1 MPSNKSQTLASPP
14 VPTMPDPT
22 DQTQRTSNGLMRT
35 FMLRLTGSLQ
45 SLFGPAGGQYIDN
58 PNALFFNTASQ
69 TFAAITTAYP
79 VVFNATY
86 LHNLVQLQSG
96 STSRI
101 QVDTPGVYNFQYTGQ
116 VYSTNSS
123 AKDIDLWIRRN
134 NIDIGYSTRTRTVAS
149 NSQSSPLTWSFNI
162 DMQAGDYIELMAAVT
177 DINLSLRAAPAS
189 APHPGVP
196 SSVMTV
202 NYMSAL
208 PDPLPTPP

>member
-69 TFAAITTAYP
+69 VLASANTAYP

-86 LHNLVQLQSG
+86 LSNLIALQSG

-101 QVDTPGVYNFQYTGQ
+101 QVDTPGVYNFQFTGQ
-116 VYSTNSS
+116 ALSTNSS
-123 AKDIDLWIRRN
+123 AKDMDLWIRRN
-134 NIDIGYSTRTRTVAS
+134 GIDIGYSTRSVTIESNNHAS
-149 NSQSSPLTWSFNI
+149 PITWSFNI
-162 DMQAGDYIELMAAVT
+162 DLQANDYIELMVAVT
-177 DINLSLRAAPAS
+177 DVDMRLFAS
-189 APHPGVP
+189 AAASPHPGVP
-196 SSVMTV
+196 SAVMTV

>member
-14 VPTMPDPT
+14 VPTLPDPGE
-22 DQTQRTSNGLMRT
+22 QTLRTSNGLVRT
-35 FMLRLTGSLQ
+35 FMLRLTGALQ

-58 PNALFFNTASQ
+58 PNGLFFNTATQ

-79 VVFNATY
+79 VVFDNTY
-86 LHNLVQLQSG
+86 LHNLIQLQSG

-101 QVDTPGVYNFQYTGQ
+101 EVSTAGVYNFQYTGQ

-134 NIDIGYSTRTRTVAS
+134 GTDIGYSTRTRTVAA

-162 DMQAGDYIELMAAVT
+162 DLQAGDYIELMAAVT
-177 DINLSLRAAPAS
+177 DTNLQLRAAIAS

>member
-35 FMLRLTGSLQ
+35 FMLRLTGALQ

-58 PNALFFNTASQ
+58 PNALFFNTGEQ
-69 TFAAITTAYP
+69 FFAAINTAYP

-86 LHNLVQLQSG
+86 LDNLIQLQSG

-101 QVDTPGVYNFQYTGQ
+101 EVSTAGVYNFQYTGQ
-116 VYSTNSS
+116 VLSENSS
-123 AKDIDLWIRRN
+123 AKDIKLWIRRN
-134 NIDIGYSTRTRTVAS
+134 GTDIGYSTRSLTVES
-149 NSQSSPLTWSFNI
+149 NSHAAPLNWNFNI
-162 DMQAGDYIELMAAVT
+162 DMQAGDYIELMSGVT
-177 DINLSLRAAPAS
+177 DTNLHLHADSASSPYPAT
-189 APHPGVP
+189 P